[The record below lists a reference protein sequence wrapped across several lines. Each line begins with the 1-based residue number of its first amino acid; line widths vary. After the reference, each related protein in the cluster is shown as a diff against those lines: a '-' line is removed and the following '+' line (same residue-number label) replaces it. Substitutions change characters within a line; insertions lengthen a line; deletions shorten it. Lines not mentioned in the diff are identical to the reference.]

1 MSAPLHVVFVAPF
14 GLDTTLRFA
23 RATAGLD
30 GVRMAV
36 LSQEDVE
43 RVPPD
48 LRARLVAF
56 ERVGDALDP
65 AALEAGVRA
74 LGRRMGGRVDRLVGV
89 LEQLQVP
96 LAVVRERLGIRGMDA
111 SEARNF
117 RDKARMKDVLRA
129 ADLPCA
135 RHRLADSAEQA
146 RAFAAESGFPLVVKP
161 PAGAGSRNTFRVE
174 DEAQLAQYLQ
184 AFPPRADEPVL
195 LEEFVTGREFS
206 FDSVS
211 LGGRH
216 VFHSI
221 SCYAPTPLEVLRTPW
236 IQWTVMLPRRIDGPE
251 YADIV
256 HAGRRALEVLGMVT
270 GITHMEWFRRE
281 DGSIAISE
289 VAARPP
295 GAQFTTLLSWAH
307 DLDFYAAWA
316 RLVVHERFE
325 PPERRYAAGAAFL
338 RGQGSGRVAA
348 IHGLDEVRREL
359 GDALV
364 ELKLPQIGQPPS
376 GTYDGD
382 GHLLL
387 RHPETEVVER
397 GLRLAVSK
405 VRVELA

>member
-23 RATAGLD
+23 RATAALE
-30 GVRMAV
+30 GVRMAL
-36 LSQEDVE
+36 LSQEDE
-43 RVPPD
+43 DRVPAD
-48 LRARLVAF
+48 LRARLAAF

-65 AALEAGVRA
+65 LEIEAGVRA
-74 LGRRMGGRVDRLVGV
+74 AARRMGGRVDRLVGV

-96 LAVVRERLGIRGMDA
+96 LALVRERLSIRGMDA
-111 SEARNF
+111 TEAHNF
-117 RDKARMKDVLRA
+117 RDKARMKDLLRA

-135 RHRLADSAEQA
+135 RHKLASGRDEAL
-146 RAFAAESGFPLVVKP
+146 AFAAASGYPVVVKP

-174 DEAQLAQYLQ
+174 DRAQLEQYLEG
-184 AFPPRADEPVL
+184 FPPREDEPVL
-195 LEEFVTGREFS
+195 LEEFVRGREFS

-221 SCYAPTPLEVLRTPW
+221 SCYTPTPLEVLRTPW
-236 IQWTVMLPRRIDGPE
+236 IQWTVLLPRRIDGPE

-256 HAGRRALEVLGMVT
+256 RAGRRALDALGMVT

-307 DLDFYAAWA
+307 DHDFYAAWA

-348 IHGLDEVRREL
+348 IHGLEEVRREL
-359 GDALV
+359 GDVLV
-364 ELKLPQIGQPPS
+364 EAKLPRIGQQPS

-382 GHLLL
+382 GHLIL
-387 RHPETEVVER
+387 RHPETDVVER
-397 GLRLAVSK
+397 GLALAVSK
-405 VRVELA
+405 IRVELG